1 MAEYQPHDH
10 DHDHTGRMT
19 RNGYEREAGTVMLA
33 TTCLICGR
41 PLRDPE
47 SIERGVGPYCA
58 QKHGMLAPTGAP
70 DAAAYQAALATAPAL
85 MRESVEQR
93 GGLRDPRQALS
104 AAIHAAGSAWERQQS
119 DATHYIGSAMELAT
133 ALGYDGTAKALRR
146 VFIEGWK
153 YDEDG
158 NPIEQGRPRG
168 IVVKESAPSRTGQ
181 AGWELMLPYL
191 DRNLWSQTK
200 ASLKAAGV
208 ITYKDQRGAWHD
220 VFPATERQWLLV
232 LNALVA
238 TLAGTL
244 GVLPSG
250 ETFMVPSERLP
261 VPEPESVR
269 APEGAGPERAV
280 EQGPGRLPKDASE
293 LETGDTVYLKGKPMV
308 VAWISPDRVRTI
320 LLTPENAALS
330 MKEKGFLHGKAYGG
344 VTAGMRDVSVT
355 SPDAAEVTSVEQTTD
370 KPVTRAAESRDLPET
385 FFPHQREGAL
395 WLLQQGSGLLAYD
408 MGLGKTGVGLV
419 AADAPVLVVC
429 PKSLKEN
436 WVRET
441 AKWRPDLTAVRI
453 ETGKRREEKSLEAAS
468 RADVVVVNYDI
479 LKRYIEP
486 FRARGFKT
494 LILDESH
501 YIKNFRYGPRKDPN
515 TGRWNDE
522 PTGSD
527 RAVAAWEVAQSIP
540 RRICLTGTPMD
551 NKSPCEMFG
560 QLHLVAPDEFP
571 KFKPFGE
578 SYCDPQEVIGPGGK
592 TIMTYEG
599 ASNLLGLHER
609 INGKFMLRRT
619 KELLDLPEKW
629 RQTKY
634 LSLDEATTKEY
645 ARAAKD
651 LFAYIH
657 SRGGWAAMKRAERA
671 EVLVRM
677 STLSHLTGVG
687 KIEGVLEQAQQH
699 WEGTH
704 RPLLIFAQH
713 ADVQEALLAGL
724 QALNYR
730 VGAIGGGMSEKQRQ
744 DVVDR
749 FQRGV
754 PESASPE
761 QREYYDILVL
771 SLTSARE
778 GLTLTRAQDVWF
790 AERTWSPQH
799 LAQAEDRAH
808 RIGQKN
814 QVTAVYWDAPGTLD
828 EALGRM
834 LSAKVAVAGGV
845 LAGVSMT
852 QEEVAAEVFGSLMTA
867 NSASRAT
874 DVQSLPEWADP
885 E

>member
-1 MAEYQPHDH
+1 MDEYQPHVHH
-10 DHDHTGRMT
+10 DRLT

-33 TTCLICGR
+33 TSCLFCGR

-58 QKHGMLAPTGAP
+58 QKHAMLAATAPP
-70 DAAAYQAALATAPAL
+70 DAEAYAAALATAPAL

-93 GGLRDPRQALS
+93 GGLGSPRQALS
-104 AAIHAAGSAWERQQS
+104 AAIHAAGAAWERHQS
-119 DATHYIGSAMELAT
+119 DATHYIGSAMELAI
-133 ALGYDGTAKALRR
+133 ALGYEGTAKALQR

-158 NPIEQGRPRG
+158 NAIEHGRPKG
-168 IVVKESAPSRTGQ
+168 IVVRESEPSRTGQ
-181 AGWELMLPYL
+181 AGWELLLPYL
-191 DRNLWSQTK
+191 ERNVWSQTK
-200 ASLKAAGV
+200 AALKAAGV
-208 ITYKDQRGAWHD
+208 ITYKDQRGVWHD

-232 LNALVA
+232 LNALVP

-250 ETFMVPSERLP
+250 ETFLVPGDRLP
-261 VPEPESVR
+261 VPEPESVQ

-280 EQGPGRLPKDASE
+280 EQGPGRLPKDAAD
-293 LETGDTVYLKGKPMV
+293 LDAGDTVYLKGQPMV

-355 SPDAAEVTSVEQTTD
+355 PPGAAEMQAVEQTTET
-370 KPVTRAAESRDLPET
+370 PVTSAAAARDLPET
-385 FFPHQREGAL
+385 LMPHQREGAI

-408 MGLGKTGVGLV
+408 MGLGKTIIGLV

-436 WVRET
+436 WVREA
-441 AKWRPDLTAVRI
+441 AKWRPDLTAVRV
-453 ETGKRREEKSLEAAS
+453 ETGKRREAASLEAAS

-479 LKRYIEP
+479 LKRYVDT

-501 YIKNFRYGPRKDPN
+501 YIKTFRYGPRKDPA
-515 TGRWNDE
+515 TGRWHDE

-560 QLHLVAPDEFP
+560 QLHLVAPQEFP
-571 KFKPFGE
+571 KFKPFGQ
-578 SYCDPQEVIGPGGK
+578 SYCDPQEVLGPGGR
-592 TIMTYEG
+592 TITTYEG
-599 ASNLLGLHER
+599 ASNLLALHER
-609 INGKFMLRRT
+609 INGRYMLRRT
-619 KELLDLPEKW
+619 KDLLDLPEKW
-629 RQTKY
+629 RQTTY

-645 ARAAKD
+645 ARASND
-651 LFAYIH
+651 LLRYIRE
-657 SRGGWAAMKRAERA
+657 RGGWAAMQRAERA

-677 STLSHLTGVG
+677 NTLSHLTGVG
-687 KIEGVLEQAQQH
+687 KIEGLLEQAQQH

-704 RPLLIFAQH
+704 RPLLIFALH
-713 ADVQEALLAGL
+713 TDVQEALLAGL
-724 QALNYR
+724 RALNYR
-730 VGAIGGGMSEKQRQ
+730 VGAIGAGMSEKQRQ

-754 PESASPE
+754 PDSAPPE

-814 QVTAVYWDAPGTLD
+814 QVTVVYWDAPGTFD
-828 EALGRM
+828 ESMGRM
-834 LSAKVAVAGGV
+834 LSAKVSTAGGV
-845 LAGVSMT
+845 LSGVTMT
-852 QEEVAAEVFGSLMTA
+852 QEEVAAEVFGALMTPNA
-867 NSASRAT
+867 ASHME
-874 DVQSLPEWADP
+874 SLPEWADP